1 MIPDSVAQ
9 YLSDNRDKHLESLKE
24 YLRFPSVANVDGG
37 AEDPCGLCAQ
47 WLAGYLADLGMD
59 AQILPTPNKPNVLAT
74 MHVSDSAPTLL
85 IYGHY
90 DVQPPDPLDLWE
102 SDPFEPEIRDGY
114 IFARGANDDKGQLF
128 THLAAIEAWTRCG
141 GLPINVKVFAEG
153 EEETGSPD
161 LEPFITEHADL
172 LKSDAIVVSD
182 SAFFAD
188 EVPSITYSLRG
199 LAYVELTVTGPS
211 ADIHSGE
218 HGGAIANPINALT
231 RMVAGMH
238 DAEGRITLPG
248 FYDDVLELSDEER
261 DGWADLPFDAA
272 GYAESMGVESLGGGE
287 RAFGDLERLWS
298 RPTLDCNGIV
308 GGYTGPG
315 SKTIIPST
323 ASVKISMRIVPDQR
337 PEKIVESMR
346 RYVAENTPP
355 GVTCT
360 MEVHAG
366 ARPVMMARDSST
378 VRAASDAMA
387 EAFGKSAAM
396 IRCGASVPVTELFQ
410 RILGEDAVMMGFGLP
425 GDRLHSPNERF
436 ALKQFT
442 RGALASAALIN
453 NLAAA
458 AAER

>member
-9 YLSDNRDKHLESLKE
+9 YLSDNRDRHLELLKE

-37 AEDPCGLCAQ
+37 DEDPCKLCAQ
-47 WLAGYLADLGMD
+47 WLADYLERLGMT
-59 AQILPTPNKPNVLAT
+59 AEVMPTPNKPNVLASL
-74 MHVSDSAPTLL
+74 HVSDDAPTLL

-90 DVQPPDPLDLWE
+90 DVQPPDPLELWE
-102 SDPFEPEIRDGY
+102 SDPFEAEIRDGY

-141 GLPINVKVFAEG
+141 GLPINIKVFAEG

-161 LEPFITEHADL
+161 LEPFITEHAEA

-188 EVPSITYSLRG
+188 EVPSITYALRG
-199 LAYVELTVTGPS
+199 LAYVELTVAGPS

-218 HGGAIANPINALT
+218 YGGAIANPINALT

-238 DAEGRITLPG
+238 DADGRITLPG
-248 FYDDVLELSDEER
+248 FYDDVAELSDEER
-261 DGWADLPFDAA
+261 QGWSDLPFDA
-272 GYAESMGVESLGGGE
+272 GQYAASMGVNALGGGE
-287 RAFGDLERLWS
+287 RAFSDLERLWS

-323 ASVKISMRIVPDQR
+323 ASVKISMRIVPNQR
-337 PEKIVESMR
+337 PERIVEAMR
-346 RYVAENTPP
+346 QYVAENTPI
-355 GVTCT
+355 GVTCE

-366 ARPVMMARDSST
+366 ARPVLMGRDSAAA
-378 VRAASDAMA
+378 RAASDALA
-387 EAFGKSAAM
+387 EAFGKPAAM

-410 RILGEDAVMMGFGLP
+410 RILGIDAVMMGFGLP

-442 RGALASAALIN
+442 RGSLAAAALIG

-458 AAER
+458 Q

>member
-9 YLSDNRDKHLESLKE
+9 YLNDNRDRHLESLKE
-24 YLRFPSVANVDGG
+24 YLRFPSVANVDRGD
-37 AEDPCGLCAQ
+37 EDPCKLCAA
-47 WLAGYLADLGMD
+47 WLADYLRKLGMT
-59 AQILPTPNKPNVLAT
+59 AEVMATPNKPNVLAS
-74 MHVSDSAPTLL
+74 MHVSDDAPTLL

-90 DVQPPDPLDLWE
+90 DVQPPDPLELWE
-102 SDPFEPEIRDGY
+102 SDPFEAEIRDGY

-128 THLAAIEAWTRCG
+128 THLAAIEAWIKCG
-141 GLPINVKVFAEG
+141 GLPINVKIFAEG

-161 LEPFITEHADL
+161 LEPFITEHAEAL
-172 LKSDAIVVSD
+172 SSDVIAVSD

-238 DAEGRITLPG
+238 DDQGRITLPG
-248 FYDDVLELSDEER
+248 FYDDVAELSDQER
-261 DGWADLPFDAA
+261 QAWSDLPFDAEA
-272 GYAESMGVESLGGGE
+272 YARSMGVESLGGGE
-287 RAFGDLERLWS
+287 RAFSDLERLWS

-323 ASVKISMRIVPDQR
+323 ASVKISMRIVPNQR

-346 RYVAENTPP
+346 RYVAENTPL
-355 GVTCT
+355 GVKCG
-360 MEVHAG
+360 MAVHAG
-366 ARPVMMARDSST
+366 ARPVMMGRESAAVS
-378 VRAASDAMA
+378 AASAA
-387 EAFGKSAAM
+387 LEEAFGKPAAM

-410 RILGEDAVMMGFGLP
+410 RILGKDAVMMGFGLP

-436 ALKQFT
+436 ALKQFI
-442 RGALASAALIN
+442 RGSLASAAFIN

-458 AAER
+458 NDK

>member
-9 YLSDNRDKHLESLKE
+9 YLSDNRARHLESLKE

-37 AEDPCGLCAQ
+37 DEDPCGLCAR
-47 WLAGYLADLGMD
+47 WLADYLGQLGLR
-59 AQILPTPNKPNVLAT
+59 AELLATSNKPNVLASL
-74 MHVSDSAPTLL
+74 HVSDSAPTVLV
-85 IYGHY
+85 YGHY

-114 IFARGANDDKGQLF
+114 IYARGTNDDKGQLF
-128 THLAAIEAWTRCG
+128 THLAAIEAWLQCG
-141 GLPINVKVFAEG
+141 GMPINIKVFAEG

-161 LEPFITEHADL
+161 LERFITEHAEAL
-172 LKSDAIVVSD
+172 SADAIVVSD

-188 EVPSITYSLRG
+188 EVPSITYALRG

-211 ADIHSGE
+211 VDVHSGE
-218 HGGAIANPINALT
+218 HGGGLTNPINALT
-231 RMVAGMH
+231 AMVAGMH
-238 DAEGRITLPG
+238 DARGRIALPG
-248 FYDDVLELSDEER
+248 FYDDVADLSDEER
-261 DGWADLPFDAA
+261 QGWADLPFDADR
-272 GYAESMGVESLGGGE
+272 YAASMGVDCLGGGE
-287 RAFGDLERLWS
+287 YGFSDLERLWS

-315 SKTIIPST
+315 SKTIIPSA
-323 ASVKISMRIVPDQR
+323 ASVKISMRLVPHQR

-346 RYVAENTPP
+346 QYVRENTPP
-355 GVTCT
+355 GVTCK

-366 ARPVMMARDSST
+366 ARPVLMARDSPA
-378 VRAASDAMA
+378 VRAASDALA

-396 IRCGASVPVTELFQ
+396 VRCGASVPVTELFQ
-410 RILGEDAVMMGFGLP
+410 RILGIDAVMMGFGLP

-442 RGALASAALIN
+442 RGSM
-453 NLAAA
+453 AAA
-458 AAER
+458 AFIGNMAAAD

>member
-9 YLSDNRDKHLESLKE
+9 YLTDNRDRHLESLKE

-37 AEDPCGLCAQ
+37 DQDPCGLCAR
-47 WLAGYLADLGMD
+47 WLADYLERLGLH
-59 AQILPTPNKPNVLAT
+59 AEVLPTSNKPNVLAT
-74 MHVSDSAPTLL
+74 LHVSDSAPTLL

-114 IFARGANDDKGQLF
+114 IYARGANDDKGQLF
-128 THLAAIEAWTRCG
+128 THLAAIEAWMQCG
-141 GLPINVKVFAEG
+141 GMPINIKVFAEG

-161 LEPFITEHADL
+161 LERFVTEHAEAL
-172 LKSDAIVVSD
+172 SSDVIAVSD

-188 EVPSITYSLRG
+188 EVPSITYALRG
-199 LAYVELTVTGPS
+199 LAYVEITVTGPS

-231 RMVAGMH
+231 ALVAGMH
-238 DAEGRITLPG
+238 DDQGRITLPG
-248 FYDDVLELSDEER
+248 FYDDVAELSDAER
-261 DGWADLPFDAA
+261 NAWADLPFNADQ
-272 GYAESMGVESLGGGE
+272 YAESMGVDALGGGE
-287 RAFGDLERLWS
+287 RAFSDLERLWS

-323 ASVKISMRIVPDQR
+323 ASVKISMRIVPNQR
-337 PEKIVESMR
+337 PERIVESMR
-346 RYVAENTPP
+346 EYISNNTPP
-355 GVTCT
+355 GVTCE
-360 MEVHAG
+360 MKVHAG
-366 ARPVMMARDSST
+366 ARPVLMGRDSAAA
-378 VRAASDAMA
+378 RAASDAFE
-387 EAFGKSAAM
+387 EAFGKPAAM

-410 RILGEDAVMMGFGLP
+410 RILGIDAVMMGFGLP

-442 RGALASAALIN
+442 RGSAAAAAFIN
-453 NLAAA
+453 NLAS
-458 AAER
+458 AE